1 MFDDVTFNFADKVAL
16 VTGVASPIGIG
27 RAIIRGFAAA
37 GAAVAGCDVD
47 EGLLAEAALELPDAF
62 LRKVDVR
69 DTAQVSAFVSDTAAH
84 FGGID
89 ILVNNAAVAPFR
101 AIVDLD
107 EATWDLTFDTNVKGY
122 FLFAQAVARQMIDQG
137 QGGSIV
143 NISSVSVHE
152 SGQHKAHYCA
162 SKAAVGSLT
171 KGLALE
177 LGRSGIRVNAVEPGA
192 VDTLIVKD
200 DYLSGLLSAWD
211 EDPGLPINR
220 IAKAEDMVGAALFLC
235 SDAAAYITGA
245 SILVDGGGFAGG
257 LLPEDVLCAYE
268 ETIK

>member
-1 MFDDVTFNFADKVAL
+1 MFEDVTFNFAGKVAL

-27 RAIIRGFAAA
+27 RAIMRGFAAA
-37 GAAVAGCDVD
+37 GASVAGCDID
-47 EGLLAEAALELPDAF
+47 DDRLAETARELPDAF

-69 DTAQVSAFVSDTAAH
+69 DKAQVSAFARDVTTH
-84 FGGID
+84 FGRVD

-122 FLFAQAVARQMIDQG
+122 FLFAQAVARHMIEQG
-137 QGGSIV
+137 RGGSIV

-177 LGRSGIRVNAVEPGA
+177 LGRAGIRVNAVEPGA

-200 DYLSGLLSAWD
+200 DYLAGLLSAWD

-220 IAKAEDMVGAALFLC
+220 IAKGEDMAGAALFLC

-245 SILVDGGGFAGG
+245 SILVDGGGFAGD
-257 LLPEDVLCAYE
+257 LLPDDVLRAYE
-268 ETIK
+268 TAMK

>member
-1 MFDDVTFNFADKVAL
+1 MFDDVTFNFAGKVAL

-27 RAIIRGFAAA
+27 RAIMRGFAAA
-37 GAAVAGCDVD
+37 GASIAGCDID
-47 EGLLAEAALELPDAF
+47 DDLLAEAALELRDAF
-62 LRKVDVR
+62 LKSVDVR
-69 DTAQVSAFVSDTAAH
+69 DKSQVAAFVRDVAAQ
-84 FGGID
+84 FGRID

-107 EATWDLTFDTNVKGY
+107 EEEWDRTFDTNVKGY
-122 FLFAQAVARQMIDQG
+122 FLCTQAVARHMIASG
-137 QGGSIV
+137 RGGSIV

-152 SGQHKAHYCA
+152 SGQHKVHYCA

-177 LGRSGIRVNAVEPGA
+177 LGRQGIRVNAVEPGA

-200 DYLSGLLSAWD
+200 EYLKDVLAAWD
-211 EDPGLPINR
+211 EDPGLPLNR

-245 SILVDGGGFAGG
+245 SILVDGGGFAGD
-257 LLPEDVLCAYE
+257 LLPDGVLRAYDKMM
-268 ETIK
+268 T